1 MQLYYHVW
9 GLIITQIFTLCEFPN
24 LDFQFLL
31 FGQDFPTG
39 FVKKMRGEGGEWM
52 VIYPEINGY

>member
-1 MQLYYHVW
+1 
-9 GLIITQIFTLCEFPN
+9 
-24 LDFQFLL
+24 L